1 MLAGDLLYPS
11 LEYCSGGCAMPNKIL
26 YRAENI
32 IVNLSFIGTTTYNT
46 HTHTCRCMHA
56 HAHMHART
64 HACTHALAHTHNT
77 HTTHTQHTHTCT
89 LGLKQISKISGC
101 AFEIHYPNV
110 DLNPFRIVVK
120 YFKQL

>member
-11 LEYCSGGCAMPNKIL
+11 LEYCSGGCARLNKIL

-46 HTHTCRCMHA
+46 RTHTCRCMHA

-77 HTTHTQHTHTCT
+77 HTHTQHTHMHTRAET
-89 LGLKQISKISGC
+89 NIQ
-101 AFEIHYPNV
+101 N
-110 DLNPFRIVVK
+110 FRMCV
-120 YFKQL
+120 